1 MEVNI
6 YDNIDPSKLTTQ
18 ERRALAARLQKYL
31 AYFQEMQKR
40 AEERKLIDRVVDSIK
55 PEKKNR
61 EKETERIKKY
71 YDLLSTV
78 YEKTRKDEPDTSDS
92 ETVISGVAAK
102 NASLAVLGGGT
113 LARGGAGMA
122 AGSSVLGGGLLGAGI
137 GVLDV
142 VAGLSD
148 KEQAVFYKKMCETLM
163 GVVSA
168 FNVPEEVVKQE
179 LLKTMKN
186 IGEIKEKYKD
196 ISDEEEMAKLIQDEC
211 VVELTTGVEGTRDCE
226 SFKKKVLNV
235 IGQDAWDKMNPNS
248 QIFIVTAELLYEQ
261 WKIYEDDI
269 DFGPI
274 CLSVSKAL
282 EVEVT
287 RRYFIGFRDYLQKER
302 MPLLDEMY
310 RKDGSVKEADDYM
323 LGNLTG
329 VTGYAVYLDTQKVKL
344 INHFIDTNQLFLR
357 YAKAD
362 LMRGKTEAQCTEA
375 IKEHLLSVK
384 KVCEN
389 YRNPAAHK
397 QKMNKVSARECLDYM
412 IDVKRILGK
421 LIDDCSW

>member
-186 IGEIKEKYKD
+186 IGEIK
-196 ISDEEEMAKLIQDEC
+196 
-211 VVELTTGVEGTRDCE
+211 
-226 SFKKKVLNV
+226 
-235 IGQDAWDKMNPNS
+235 
-248 QIFIVTAELLYEQ
+248 
-261 WKIYEDDI
+261 
-269 DFGPI
+269 
-274 CLSVSKAL
+274 
-282 EVEVT
+282 
-287 RRYFIGFRDYLQKER
+287 
-302 MPLLDEMY
+302 
-310 RKDGSVKEADDYM
+310 
-323 LGNLTG
+323 
-329 VTGYAVYLDTQKVKL
+329 
-344 INHFIDTNQLFLR
+344 
-357 YAKAD
+357 
-362 LMRGKTEAQCTEA
+362 
-375 IKEHLLSVK
+375 
-384 KVCEN
+384 
-389 YRNPAAHK
+389 
-397 QKMNKVSARECLDYM
+397 
-412 IDVKRILGK
+412 
-421 LIDDCSW
+421 

>member
-31 AYFQEMQKR
+31 TYFQEMQKR

-55 PEKKNR
+55 PEKKNK
-61 EKETERIKKY
+61 EKEQERIKKY

-78 YEKTRKDEPDTSDS
+78 YEKTRKDEPAANDS
-92 ETVISGVAAK
+92 KTVISGVAVK
-102 NASLAVLGGGT
+102 NDSLAELGGG
-113 LARGGAGMA
+113 AIAYGGAGMA
-122 AGSSVLGGGLLGAGI
+122 AGSTTLGGGLLGAGI
-137 GVLDV
+137 GVLDT

-148 KEQAVFYKKMCETLM
+148 KEQAVFYKKLCETLM

-196 ISDEEEMAKLIQDEC
+196 ISDEEEMAKRIQDEC
-211 VVELTTGVEGTRDCE
+211 VVELTAGVEETRDCDA
-226 SFKKKVLNV
+226 FKEKVLNV
-235 IGQDAWDKMNPNS
+235 IGQDAWDKMNSNS
-248 QIFIVTAELLYEQ
+248 QIFIVTAELLFEQ
-261 WKIYEDDI
+261 WKIYEDGI

-274 CLSVSKAL
+274 CLSASKAL

-287 RRYFIGFRDYLQKER
+287 RRYFVGFRDYLQKEGLSL
-302 MPLLDEMY
+302 PDEMY
-310 RKDGSVKEADDYM
+310 NKDGSIKETDDYM

-344 INHFIDTNQLFLR
+344 IGRFTDINQLFLR
-357 YAKAD
+357 YAKDD
-362 LMRGKTEAQCTEA
+362 LMKGKSESQCVDA
-375 IKEHLLSVK
+375 IKGHLLSVK
-384 KVCEN
+384 NVCQN

-397 QKMNKVSARECLDYM
+397 KKMNKVSARECLDYM

-421 LIDDCSW
+421 LIDDCRW